1 MQEENKTINSEAS
14 RAVVLN
20 RLVRLP
26 KRIWYGIKIG
36 WWAFRHPD
44 PLGEKMF
51 IMLSDLLQLILKV
64 SFEDKHYM
72 TEIVITN
79 PDTKALQPIVYIWAG
94 AGINAEPL
102 KRIQE
107 LVEENRALKDRL
119 RST

>member
-1 MQEENKTINSEAS
+1 MEKENKIKSSKPS
-14 RAVVLN
+14 RTVVLN

-26 KRIWYGIKIG
+26 KRIWNAIKIG
-36 WWAFRHPD
+36 WWAFRHPE
-44 PLGEKMF
+44 PLAEKMF
-51 IMLSDLLQLILKV
+51 VMLSDLLQLILKV

-72 TEIVITN
+72 TQVVITN

-107 LVEENRALKDRL
+107 LVEENNALKDRL
-119 RST
+119 RSA